1 MHRIQFIVYGQ
12 PTHTLII
19 PVRQAPWLQS
29 IVICTTQYSWLE
41 RKETEMIISMTP
53 YVYRLSLFLTIH
65 AFAYTKKCRLKQYK
79 LLLRAFLLLSAIYV
93 LQGFRVCKIWWHM
106 FSLYWSKGAAIV
118 VGAYCPKTKKWPY
131 STSDLWPQFF

>member
-65 AFAYTKKCRLKQYK
+65 AFAYTKKYRLKQYK
-79 LLLRAFLLLSAIYV
+79 LLLWAFLLLSPIYNV
-93 LQGFRVCKIWWHM
+93 LWNFRVTFVGIYLASIKSSSYCTNKKVT
-106 FSLYWSKGAAIV
+106 SLNIHCLTSI
-118 VGAYCPKTKKWPY
+118 
-131 STSDLWPQFF
+131 SLTSDLR